1 MTDYTISSKLS
12 NKTVYACYRGRFW
25 YWNGSI
31 WKESRIMTHR
41 FELARAADKNLT
53 PQSFLTNGA
62 EFAPLDE
69 YEIDCAMLDALE
81 NAKPCKNAPIDPV
94 EEDSSSGVPASCICS
109 TCTCGGC
116 KEECFG
122 NCHSCGHPVQECNSY
137 QTEGE
142 KHLTPAHSAD
152 VDKPEV
158 PGTQTTQNKPLT
170 TIPDE
175 IRPAF
180 DYSGLDAQTVDDLH
194 FAEDEYRHG
203 KKLAERGLVHMGNA
217 IAAAHDALCGVVQ
230 QLDNSKHGN
239 RGDDSFR
246 AWCCSI
252 GITKSTAYNL
262 LQVSALMDGSSPRQR
277 AILEALPPTLLYAV
291 AKPSAPAELVE
302 KVKNG
307 EVSTNKEY
315 QDLLAQIK
323 AEKERADAAEAERDK
338 LLGAQN
344 RAAWAESH
352 IQDVEA
358 QRDAALADVQGLTE
372 QNAKLKERA
381 DAAEAREEE
390 AWNLRE
396 SASQKYNAA
405 LADVNNLAAANQRKN
420 KELEAVKKDLRDAQD
435 ALKHQPI
442 TGVVDKEEVERQAEA
457 MSRNAVQEAR
467 RQAAEA
473 QARLRQ
479 YQEDAEGLLA
489 PAQACAQQAQFIA
502 DSVRAMY
509 LNWFGSAV
517 AADAS
522 LAQMGTP
529 LYAVCGEIMSSLEEE
544 NTINPTA
551 AGSEEDAEREALFE

>member
-1 MTDYTISSKLS
+1 MS
-12 NKTVYACYRGRFW
+12 A
-25 YWNGSI
+25 
-31 WKESRIMTHR
+31 
-41 FELARAADKNLT
+41 ELE
-53 PQSFLTNGA
+53 PMQ
-62 EFAPLDE
+62 
-69 YEIDCAMLDALE
+69 E
-81 NAKPCKNAPIDPV
+81 NAPAAPTFDFGADDQTNALLL
-94 EEDSSSGVPASCICS
+94 
-109 TCTCGGC
+109 
-116 KEECFG
+116 
-122 NCHSCGHPVQECNSY
+122 Q
-137 QTEGE
+137 
-142 KHLTPAHSAD
+142 
-152 VDKPEV
+152 
-158 PGTQTTQNKPLT
+158 
-170 TIPDE
+170 
-175 IRPAF
+175 
-180 DYSGLDAQTVDDLH
+180 DAQTFIVSTTARIMAAKHAHDLC
-194 FAEDEYRHG
+194 ANNKNGTWG
-203 KKLAERGLVHMGNA
+203 KWCATVGISRDTGDRFVN
-217 IAAAHDALCGVVQ
+217 IAAQCGNIQLEGKSILDVQ
-230 QLDNSKHGN
+230 PMK
-239 RGDDSFR
+239 
-246 AWCCSI
+246 
-252 GITKSTAYNL
+252 
-262 LQVSALMDGSSPRQR
+262 
-277 AILEALPPTLLYAV
+277 LLYAA
-291 AKPSAPAELVE
+291 AKPSTPEA
-302 KVKNG
+302 VKQAVFSG
-307 EVSTNKEY
+307 DITTYKEY
-315 QDLLAQIK
+315 QDLMAQFK
-323 AEKERADAAEAERDK
+323 AE
-338 LLGAQN
+338 
-344 RAAWAESH
+344 
-352 IQDVEA
+352 
-358 QRDAALADVQGLTE
+358 
-372 QNAKLKERA
+372 KERA

-442 TGVVDKEEVERQAEA
+442 TGVVDKDEVKRQAEA

>member
-1 MTDYTISSKLS
+1 MMPSKLD
-12 NKTVYACYRGRFW
+12 AAAAL
-25 YWNGSI
+25 
-31 WKESRIMTHR
+31 ESM
-41 FELARAADKNLT
+41 D
-53 PQSFLTNGA
+53 S
-62 EFAPLDE
+62 
-69 YEIDCAMLDALE
+69 MDALQ
-81 NAKPCKNAPIDPV
+81 
-94 EEDSSSGVPASCICS
+94 S
-109 TCTCGGC
+109 
-116 KEECFG
+116 
-122 NCHSCGHPVQECNSY
+122 
-137 QTEGE
+137 
-142 KHLTPAHSAD
+142 
-152 VDKPEV
+152 
-158 PGTQTTQNKPLT
+158 KPLT
-170 TIPDE
+170 MIPDE

-194 FAEDEYRHG
+194 FAEKEYQHG

-381 DAAEAREEE
+381 DSAEAREEE
-390 AWNLRE
+390 AWKMQ
-396 SASQKYNAA
+396 SKA
-405 LADVNNLAAANQRKN
+405 
-420 KELEAVKKDLRDAQD
+420 EARAKDAEN
-435 ALKHQPI
+435 ALKKQPI
-442 TGVVDKEEVERQAEA
+442 TGVVDKDEVKRQAEA

-467 RQAAEA
+467 QQAAEA

-489 PAQACAQQAQFIA
+489 PAQACAEQAQFIA

-509 LNWFGSAV
+509 LKWFGNAV
-517 AADAS
+517 AAGAS

-544 NTINPTA
+544 NAINPTA

>member
-1 MTDYTISSKLS
+1 MMPSKLD
-12 NKTVYACYRGRFW
+12 
-25 YWNGSI
+25 
-31 WKESRIMTHR
+31 
-41 FELARAADKNLT
+41 AA
-53 PQSFLTNGA
+53 A
-62 EFAPLDE
+62 
-69 YEIDCAMLDALE
+69 ALE
-81 NAKPCKNAPIDPV
+81 SM
-94 EEDSSSGVPASCICS
+94 DSMDTLQS
-109 TCTCGGC
+109 
-116 KEECFG
+116 
-122 NCHSCGHPVQECNSY
+122 
-137 QTEGE
+137 
-142 KHLTPAHSAD
+142 
-152 VDKPEV
+152 
-158 PGTQTTQNKPLT
+158 KPLT

-180 DYSGLDAQTVDDLH
+180 DYSGLDEQTVDDLH
-194 FAEDEYRHG
+194 FAEKEYQHG

-217 IAAAHDALCGVVQ
+217 IAAAHDALCGTVVQ
-230 QLDNSKHGN
+230 QLDNGEDGACRTMRKARNNQHSEDTFK
-239 RGDDSFR
+239 S
-246 AWCCSI
+246 WCLSI
-252 GITKSTAYNL
+252 GITKDSAYRL

-381 DAAEAREEE
+381 DSAEAREEE
-390 AWNLRE
+390 AWKMQ
-396 SASQKYNAA
+396 SKA
-405 LADVNNLAAANQRKN
+405 
-420 KELEAVKKDLRDAQD
+420 EARAHKAED
-435 ALKHQPI
+435 ALKKQPI
-442 TGVVDKEEVERQAEA
+442 TGVVDKDEVKRQAEA

-467 RQAAEA
+467 KQAAEA